1 MQHDTKACGLS
12 FVVFMQERHL
22 SLRDWIPRYDMEL
35 HFPPVRHVYCYFC
48 LFLLA
53 TRLLHHGTIRGCFTR
68 GERRRNRS
76 RGGNLAARVGAR
88 SLAAFTT
95 QLRRSSL
102 RTVWGRRTP
111 VHDVMDHDWIYR
123 DDLGFLLYVYASSL
137 GLQVPG
143 TACLSRLGPAG
154 RFSHRGGRRE
164 RTRELQRGEGRCS
177 ESPTLPL
184 GPPLGPLSETEGS

>member
-1 MQHDTKACGLS
+1 
-12 FVVFMQERHL
+12 MQERHF
-22 SLRDWIPRYDMEL
+22 SLRDWIPRYDME
-35 HFPPVRHVYCYFC
+35 FVIFIVIFVF
-48 LFLLA
+48 FLLA

-123 DDLGFLLYVYASSL
+123 DDLGFPLYVYASSVR
-137 GLQVPG
+137 LQVPG

-154 RFSHRGGRRE
+154 PFPPRGAATE
-164 RTRELQRGEGRCS
+164 SAPESCSEGRGAAQNHQDIA
-177 ESPTLPL
+177 L
-184 GPPLGPLSETEGS
+184 GPPLGAIERDGE